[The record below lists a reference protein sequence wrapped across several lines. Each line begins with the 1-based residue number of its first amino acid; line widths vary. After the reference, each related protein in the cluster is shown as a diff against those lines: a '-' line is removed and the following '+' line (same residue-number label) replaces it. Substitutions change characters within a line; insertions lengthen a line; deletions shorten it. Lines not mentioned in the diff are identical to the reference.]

1 MPEPGRDETVRV
13 VALDKNFHMK
23 CYKCEVS
30 CPSCLAEV
38 TLSLGKTKG
47 FSNWREGRAVGLP
60 VDVRCLCVGWAGGVG
75 GGYSSEKPSEWS

>member
-30 CPSCLAEV
+30 SSMWRGPS
-38 TLSLGKTKG
+38 
-47 FSNWREGRAVGLP
+47 RGRGVLCSCSRGTVPSHPSFFAGLWEAP
-60 VDVRCLCVGWAGGVG
+60 VH
-75 GGYSSEKPSEWS
+75 

>member
-30 CPSCLAEV
+30 CPFCLAEV
-38 TLSLGKTKG
+38 TLSPGKTYRLP
-47 FSNWREGRAVGLP
+47 NGRDEWWVCLF
-60 VDVRCLCVGWAGGVG
+60 LCVCSRVCSRFGV
-75 GGYSSEKPSEWS
+75 SKVMEVRSTK